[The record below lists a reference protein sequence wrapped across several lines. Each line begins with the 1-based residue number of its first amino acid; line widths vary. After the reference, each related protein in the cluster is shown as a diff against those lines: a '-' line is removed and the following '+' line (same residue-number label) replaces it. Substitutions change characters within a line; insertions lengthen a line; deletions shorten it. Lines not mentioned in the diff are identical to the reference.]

1 MITVRVSGAEANP
14 WRSSIKD
21 SHEVGKVVSRIPI
34 NSEQT
39 SLYRSVKNASI
50 VLGTVWKSMK
60 NQYNSEVFLQDLK
73 YMLRKLF
80 FLTDPRICHLYP
92 QN

>member
-14 WRSSIKD
+14 WRSLIKD
-21 SHEVGKVVSRIPI
+21 SHEVGKVVLRIPI
-34 NSEQT
+34 NREQT
-39 SLYRSVKNASI
+39 SSYRSVKNASI

-60 NQYNSEVFLQDLK
+60 NQYNSEVLLQDLK
-73 YMLRKLF
+73 YMLHKL

-92 QN
+92 